1 MNKKIVFYTVGRIL
15 QIEGI
20 LLLLPTVVS
29 LIYREKTALHLFLSA
44 LIAAAAGA
52 VLMFICRKGDRKIF
66 AREGF
71 ASVALSWI
79 MMSAIGALPF
89 YLSGAI
95 PSYTSA
101 FFETVSGFTTT
112 GASILTDVTALSRGL
127 LFWRSFTH
135 WVGGMGVLVFIMA
148 IFPSESGRSVHIM
161 RAEMPGP
168 IVGKLVPK
176 IRETAKI
183 LYLIYIAMTVI
194 MTVLLIFGKMS
205 LFDSLIHAFGT
216 AGTGGFGIRP
226 DSVAGYSP
234 YCQWVITVFMLLCG
248 INFNLYY
255 LIIIGRFRSAIKSSE
270 LWCYLIIVAA
280 SVIAVVI
287 NITTTVG
294 NLYGTLSDT
303 IRHSAFQVASVITT
317 TGFSTV
323 DFNLWPEFSKTLLLI
338 LMFIGGCAGSTAGG
352 LKVSRLILM
361 IKTVRRDLKR
371 LIHPRSVN
379 TVKFEGKTVEN
390 ETVESLGS
398 YFMIYVVIFFAIL
411 IILSF
416 EPLDF
421 TSTFSAVTACFN
433 NVGPGFGTVG
443 PMGSYASLSMVSKWL
458 LSVAMLLGRLEIFPI
473 LLTLS
478 PSTWAKK

>member
-1 MNKKIVFYTVGRIL
+1 MNKRIVFYTVGRIL

-44 LIAAAAGA
+44 LIAAVTGV

-79 MMSAIGALPF
+79 LMSAIGALPF

-112 GASILTDVTALSRGL
+112 GASILSDITVLSHGL
-127 LFWRSFTH
+127 FFWRSFTH

-176 IRETAKI
+176 VRETAKI
-183 LYLIYIAMTVI
+183 LYLIYIAITVI
-194 MTVLLIFGKMS
+194 MTVLLMFGKMS
-205 LFDSLIHAFGT
+205 LFDSLVHTFAT
-216 AGTGGFGIRP
+216 VGTGGFGIHP
-226 DSVAGYSP
+226 DSVASYSP

-255 LIIIGRFRSAIKSSE
+255 LIIIGRFRSAVRSSE
-270 LWCYLIIVAA
+270 LWCYLAIIAA
-280 SVIAVVI
+280 SVIAVTF
-287 NITTTVG
+287 NITATLG
-294 NLYGTLSDT
+294 NVYGSLGDAV
-303 IRHSAFQVASVITT
+303 RHSAFQVVSIMTT

-323 DFNLWPEFSKTLLLI
+323 DFNLWPDFSKTLLLV

-379 TVKFEGKTVEN
+379 VVKFEGKTVET
-390 ETVESLGS
+390 ETVESLGG
-398 YFMIYVVIFFAIL
+398 YFMIYAVVFFVML
-411 IILSF
+411 VVVSF
-416 EPLDF
+416 DQFDF
-421 TSTFSAVTACFN
+421 TTTFSAIAACFN
-433 NVGPGFGTVG
+433 NVGPGLGEVG
-443 PMGSYASLSMVSKWL
+443 PLGSYAAFSSLSKWL
-458 LSVAMLLGRLEIFPI
+458 LSAAMLLGRLEIFPI

-478 PSTWAKK
+478 PATWTKK